1 MRKYPINSKQ
11 AMARII
17 ALAIIADGGL
27 DKSEIEALAN
37 SHILQHL
44 RMSEA
49 EFDQIM
55 HELCND
61 MLQTFDGM
69 PHGSIVL
76 DADVIHQLLDE
87 IQDPAL
93 QTILLKVIV
102 AVVDADGR
110 VTEGEAILVDQAL
123 TYWDI
128 DLSDLVDR
136 SLSSQRR
143 TRPLYEQ
150 VREQVREHA

>member
-1 MRKYPINSKQ
+1 MRHYPINSKQ

-17 ALAIIADGGL
+17 ALSIIADGGL
-27 DKSEIEALAN
+27 DQSELQALDN
-37 SHILQHL
+37 SQILKHL

-69 PHGSIVL
+69 PHGSILL
-76 DADVIHQLLDE
+76 DANVIHRLLDE
-87 IQDPAL
+87 IQDPTL
-93 QTILLKVIV
+93 QKILLKVIV

-123 TYWDI
+123 SYWNI
-128 DLSDLVDR
+128 DLSELVE
-136 SLSSQRR
+136 SSRPSIRR
-143 TRPLYEQ
+143 PHSSHQQLT
-150 VREQVREHA
+150 EHA